1 LKVNQIAALRRDH
14 FPIFEHRTY
23 LNSCSQG
30 ALASEVRAAYELYLD
45 QLEEYGSLW
54 ETWVGIQEDVR
65 GQLAQVFETQPDQVA
80 ITTSAS
86 AAVNAIVSCFDF
98 RKGPSKV
105 LTTSLEFPTVG
116 QIWHAQERNGAEVV
130 HIAADPDNRLPA
142 ERIAAAI
149 DDNTAIV
156 SVTHA
161 CYRNGAMNDIKAIVK
176 AAHDRGVPVL
186 VDAYQTSGAV
196 PINFEELG
204 ADFLVGGVLKY
215 MLSSPGVGFALVNN
229 QTVSEF
235 VPTTTG
241 WFAARDIHS
250 MEIDRFDPAKD
261 AKRFEAGTPT
271 VPSLYAAQAG
281 LKLLLEVG
289 VENAWAVSSQL
300 HDQLRAGVSELGGIC
315 ATPDG
320 PGEHGPML
328 AVVSTD
334 EHALVNGLEQDNVV
348 VSGRDGNVR
357 VSPHFYNNSDDIEA
371 ALASMSK
378 NRHLLATSER
388 IIR

>member
-1 LKVNQIAALRRDH
+1 MKVNQIAALRRDH

-65 GQLAQVFETQPDQVA
+65 GQLAQVFATQPDQVA

-161 CYRNGAMNDIKAIVK
+161 CYRNGAMNDIKGIMVCC
-176 AAHDRGVPVL
+176 
-186 VDAYQTSGAV
+186 
-196 PINFEELG
+196 
-204 ADFLVGGVLKY
+204 
-215 MLSSPGVGFALVNN
+215 
-229 QTVSEF
+229 
-235 VPTTTG
+235 
-241 WFAARDIHS
+241 IHN
-250 MEIDRFDPAKD
+250 
-261 AKRFEAGTPT
+261 
-271 VPSLYAAQAG
+271 L
-281 LKLLLEVG
+281 
-289 VENAWAVSSQL
+289 
-300 HDQLRAGVSELGGIC
+300 
-315 ATPDG
+315 
-320 PGEHGPML
+320 
-328 AVVSTD
+328 
-334 EHALVNGLEQDNVV
+334 
-348 VSGRDGNVR
+348 
-357 VSPHFYNNSDDIEA
+357 
-371 ALASMSK
+371 
-378 NRHLLATSER
+378 
-388 IIR
+388 